1 MAASAALLLLALAPA
16 HAATARQSDEVR
28 GLVQTVFEQ
37 LKAGRYGELYD
48 VLPNASRSRLTRERF
63 VELLRVAGSMY
74 RLDRLEIGAVRVA
87 GDLAA
92 VDTVMY
98 GSVLR
103 PVQAEGKIVAQQ
115 YLVREDGRWRVATG
129 DRATVRRFLAAHP
142 GFAKQFPLKEPRVYV
157 KRDGRWV
164 ELTGALK
171 AARRRRASTPF
182 RRSYYLVSLLALRRD
197 QNGTDIRIAQPKR

>member
-1 MAASAALLLLALAPA
+1 MKMTRTRGRVRTKMNKKRLGFTLAALLLLTLAPA
-16 HAATARQSDEVR
+16 RAAATQSDEVR
-28 GLVQTVFEQ
+28 AVVQTVFEQ
-37 LKAGRYGELYD
+37 LKTGRYGELYD

-63 VELLRVAGSMY
+63 VELLRASGGMY
-74 RLDRLEIGAVRVA
+74 KLDRMEIGAVRVA

-103 PVQAEGKIVAQQ
+103 PVEAEGKIVAQQ

-129 DRATVRRFLAAHP
+129 DRATVRRFLAAQP
-142 GFAKQFPLKEPRVYV
+142 GFAKQFPIKEPRIYV

-171 AARRRRASTPF
+171 AGRRRA
-182 RRSYYLVSLLALRRD
+182 
-197 QNGTDIRIAQPKR
+197 GE